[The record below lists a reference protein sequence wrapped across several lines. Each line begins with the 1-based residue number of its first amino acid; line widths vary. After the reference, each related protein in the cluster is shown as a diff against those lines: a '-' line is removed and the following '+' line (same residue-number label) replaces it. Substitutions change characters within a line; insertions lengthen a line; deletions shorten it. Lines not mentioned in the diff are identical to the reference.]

1 MNRHVGSPALTS
13 RTLRAEASSLSERA
27 DRALLGEIDVRHHP
41 RCLQDSGKLDL
52 APRASCAAR
61 AQRTLQ
67 GRRRAR
73 KLRFALG
80 GLAQLLGQGPVLAR
94 PLLLHP
100 IDSLAHLLQLRA
112 NRRERVED
120 GVVPGRARLGMLDP
134 AGQFLRARLPSGGL
148 CAKRSELVARL

>member
-1 MNRHVGSPALTS
+1 MSAPIERCWAKSTCGIIPDAS
-13 RTLRAEASSLSERA
+13 RIRASATTPPEPRGGGGGAA
-27 DRALLGEIDVRHHP
+27 PHP
-41 RCLQDSGKLDL
+41 PPHPPWG
-52 APRASCAAR
+52 APRAHP
-61 AQRTLQ
+61 TLQ
-67 GRRRAR
+67 GGRRAR
-73 KLRFALG
+73 QLRFALG
-80 GLAQLLGQGPVLAR
+80 GLAQLLGQRPVLAR

-148 CAKRSELVARL
+148 RAKRAELVARL